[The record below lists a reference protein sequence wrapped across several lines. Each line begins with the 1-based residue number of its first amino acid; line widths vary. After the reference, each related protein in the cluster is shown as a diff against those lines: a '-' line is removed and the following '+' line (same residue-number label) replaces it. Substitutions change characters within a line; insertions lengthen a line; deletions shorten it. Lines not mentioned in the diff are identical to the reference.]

1 MVLIM
6 EYTDLDIHAS
16 YETGEDDLI
25 MDFFVPMLANAK
37 RYDRI
42 AGFFSSTSLALSA
55 RGIAGLIANNGTM
68 RIVASPRLSKED
80 ISMINASVEDPISLI
95 AECLLK
101 GIDGT
106 DIADQFCRDHVAALG
121 WMLANGRLEMQIAF
135 VTDPTGKLTMEQ
147 YLVHQKVGIFYDRD
161 MNAVSFSGSNNE
173 TASGWLGNIEEFK
186 TFKSWDSG
194 QQVYVESDKK
204 KFEAF
209 WNHNRKGVRVERL
222 PEAVAEKLIEIGKD
236 FDIERVAVQKYFDHT
251 NHELKKLNQLRL
263 FYYQENAVDKWIKN
277 DKNLLLEMATG
288 TGKTRTAIGCLQ
300 YMLKNQNK
308 QLVTII
314 ACPQS
319 TLTMQ
324 WKYDIEHLDLGV
336 PIDAV
341 QICDGTHHGW
351 KRELKTKCGQLVA
364 GLYDN
369 LIVYTTHKTC
379 SSPDFINI
387 IQNLKRTDKFFIG
400 DEVHGMG
407 ASKTRNGL
415 LNEYNMRLGLSATP
429 ARWFDDEGSS
439 LITEYFGNNSYKF
452 TIEQALSTP
461 NPLTN
466 KPFLVNYIY
475 HPCFISLTDD
485 ELDEYKQLTE
495 KIIRMNNS
503 KNREEYAEI
512 LEFLLFRRA
521 DIEKEAENKYA
532 ELERI
537 LDEIQAECDCKGEK
551 IKDTIIFVSDGQ
563 LSKVL
568 QILKKRNITA
578 HKFTQAEGTE
588 PSSKYNG
595 VSERE
600 FLIQQFA
607 KGKYQVLVAI
617 KCLDEGID
625 IPSAQTGIIM
635 ASSTNPRE
643 YVQRIGRIIRQAPG
657 KSSAELFDMILH
669 PDISGFRDEI
679 LAEFEKKVFRKEMV
693 RVQDL
698 CANALNN
705 TKVLRRIYSVL
716 EDLNS

>member
-1 MVLIM
+1 M
-6 EYTDLDIHAS
+6 EYTDFNIHAA
-16 YETGEDDLI
+16 YETGEDDLV

-42 AGFFSSTSLALSA
+42 AGFFSSTSLALAA

-80 ISMINASVEDPISLI
+80 VTMINGSVEDPETLI

-101 GIDGT
+101 GIDGS
-106 DIADQFCRDHVAALG
+106 DVADQFCRDHVAALG
-121 WMLANGRLEMQIAF
+121 WMLANGRLEMQIAI
-135 VTDPTGKLTMEQ
+135 VTDPTGRLTMEQ
-147 YLVHQKVGIFYDRD
+147 YLVHQKVGIFYDKD

-186 TFKSWDSG
+186 TFKSWEPG
-194 QQVYVESDKK
+194 QQAYLESDKR
-204 KFEAF
+204 KFDAF
-209 WNHNRKGVRVERL
+209 WNHTRRGVQMKRL

-236 FDIERVAVQKYFDHT
+236 FDIERVAVQKYYEHINLET
-251 NHELKKLNQLRL
+251 KKLNQLRL
-263 FYYQENAVDKWIKN
+263 FYYQEDAVEKWIGN
-277 DKNLLLEMATG
+277 GQNLLLEMATG
-288 TGKTRTAIGCLQ
+288 TGKTRTAIGCMQ
-300 YMLKNQNK
+300 HALKHQEK
-308 QLVTII
+308 QLLIVI

-324 WKYDIEHLDLGV
+324 WKCDVENLDLGV
-336 PIDAV
+336 SIDAT
-341 QICDGTHHGW
+341 QICDSTTHGW
-351 KRELKTKCGQLVA
+351 KRELKMRCRQLST

-369 LIVYTTHKTC
+369 LVVYTTHQTC
-379 SSPDFINI
+379 SSSDFIDI
-387 IQNLKRTDKFFIG
+387 IESVKRADKFFIG

-415 LNEYNMRLGLSATP
+415 LDTYNMRLGLSATP
-429 ARWFDDEGSS
+429 SRWFDDEGSA
-439 LITEYFGNNSYKF
+439 LITNYFGNDSYKF

-475 HPCFISLTDD
+475 HPCFIPLTDD
-485 ELDEYKQLTE
+485 ELKEYKQLSE

-503 KNREEYAEI
+503 KNKEEYADI

-532 ELERI
+532 ELEHI
-537 LDEIQAECDCKGEK
+537 LDEALAECYRKGERF
-551 IKDTIIFVSDGQ
+551 KDTIIFVSDGQ
-563 LSKVL
+563 LARVL
-568 QILKKRNITA
+568 QILKKKNITA
-578 HKFTQAEGTE
+578 HKFTQAEGTA
-588 PSSKYNG
+588 PTSKYG
-595 VSERE
+595 GISERE
-600 FLIQQFA
+600 YLIQQFT
-607 KGKYQVLVAI
+607 KGKYQALVAI

-657 KSSAELFDMILH
+657 KSSAALYDMILH
-669 PDISGFRDEI
+669 PDLSGFRDEI
-679 LAEFEKKVFRKEMV
+679 LATFEEKVFRKEMV

-705 TKVLRRIYSVL
+705 AKVLREIYSVL
-716 EDLNS
+716 DDLRS

>member
-1 MVLIM
+1 M
-6 EYTDLDIHAS
+6 EYTDFNIHAA
-16 YETGEDDLI
+16 YETGEDDLV

-37 RYDRI
+37 RYDHI

-80 ISMINASVEDPISLI
+80 VTMINGSVKDPETLI

-101 GIDGT
+101 GIDGS
-106 DIADQFCRDHVAALG
+106 DVADQFCRDHVAALG
-121 WMLANGRLEMQIAF
+121 WMLANRRLEMQIAI
-135 VTDPTGKLTMEQ
+135 VTDPTGKLTTEQ
-147 YLVHQKVGIFYDRD
+147 YLVHQKVGIFYDKD

-186 TFKSWDSG
+186 TFKSWEPG
-194 QQVYVESDKK
+194 QQVYLESDKR
-204 KFEAF
+204 KFDTF
-209 WNHNRKGVRVERL
+209 WNHTRRGVRVKPL

-236 FDIERVAVQKYFDHT
+236 FDIERVAVQKYYEHINLET
-251 NHELKKLNQLRL
+251 KKLNQLRL
-263 FYYQENAVDKWIKN
+263 FYYQEDAVEKWIGN
-277 DKNLLLEMATG
+277 GQNLLLEMATG
-288 TGKTRTAIGCLQ
+288 TGKTRTAIGCMQHALQ
-300 YMLKNQNK
+300 HQDK
-308 QLVTII
+308 QLLIVI

-324 WKYDIEHLDLGV
+324 WKYDVENLDLGV
-336 PIDAV
+336 SIDAT
-341 QICDGTHHGW
+341 QICDSTTHGW
-351 KRELKTKCGQLVA
+351 KREFKTKCRQLST

-369 LIVYTTHKTC
+369 LVVYTTHQTC
-379 SSPDFINI
+379 SSPDFIDI
-387 IQNLKRTDKFFIG
+387 IKSVKRVDRFFIG

-415 LNEYNMRLGLSATP
+415 LDAYNMRLGLSATP
-429 ARWFDDEGSS
+429 SRWFDDEGST
-439 LITEYFGNNSYKF
+439 LITNYFGNDSYKF

-466 KPFLVNYIY
+466 KPFLVNYTY

-485 ELDEYKQLTE
+485 ELEEYKQLSD

-503 KNREEYAEI
+503 KNKEEYTDI

-532 ELERI
+532 ELEHI
-537 LDEIQAECDCKGEK
+537 LDEALAECYHKGERF
-551 IKDTIIFVSDGQ
+551 KDTIIFVSDGQ
-563 LSKVL
+563 LARVL
-568 QILKKRNITA
+568 QILKKKNITA
-578 HKFTQAEGTE
+578 HKFTQAEGTA
-588 PSSKYNG
+588 PSNKYG
-595 VSERE
+595 GISERE
-600 FLIQQFA
+600 YLIQQFT

-657 KSSAELFDMILH
+657 KSFAALYDMILH
-669 PDISGFRDEI
+669 PDLSGFRDEI
-679 LAEFEKKVFRKEMV
+679 LATFEEKVFRKEMV

-705 TKVLRRIYSVL
+705 AKVLREIYSTL
-716 EDLNS
+716 DDLRN